1 MEFWGWGGIVSDEA
15 SPAKKG
21 ACQNG
26 FCLRE
31 AEPGRQFCAKHADAD
46 PNQFPVMG
54 CLIALVIAGLIGW
67 GVFTFFRGEGSQG
80 AAGGSGV
87 GLDDAEVADVTQYAG
102 LSADADRYLARN
114 FAGDPAYVVVQSVQV
129 KSGVLWMY
137 TSVPPGDVR
146 SATAVCG
153 LGSAWVYSDPE
164 AISAQVWGVSVR
176 ASGGQ
181 RLVQRDGFGDA
192 CS

>member
-1 MEFWGWGGIVSDEA
+1 MSDEA
-15 SPAKKG
+15 PQEKKG

-31 AEPGRQFCAKHADAD
+31 AEPGQQFCAKHADAD

-54 CLIALVIAGLIGW
+54 CVIALVIAALIGW
-67 GVFTFFRGEGSQG
+67 GIFTLIRGDGGQG
-80 AAGGSGV
+80 ATGGPGI
-87 GLDDAEVADVTQYAG
+87 GLEDAEVADVTQNAG
-102 LSADADRYLARN
+102 LSADAKRYLATN
-114 FAGDPAYVVVQSVQV
+114 FAGDAAYTLVQSVQV

-137 TSVPPGDVR
+137 TSIPPGDTR

-164 AISAQVWGVSVR
+164 AQSAQIWGVSVR

-181 RLVQRDGFGDA
+181 RLVQRNGFDDD